1 MVDQASTPPSQAT
14 SSIISSLLCSLVSCT
29 SSNRNSESETY
40 KQVLF
45 VSHQHSDLR
54 PVTAVLVSFA
64 RTIRGVAK
72 EKSGSFGIAAIARHS
87 LSVATTRLSMLAA
100 RVAIILR
107 KYTESETRVVSRNP
121 GRFQS
126 LYSKVYGQTG
136 ILSLP
141 GSVKTCSKETVDLQC
156 SQIFF

>member
-29 SSNRNSESETY
+29 SSNRNSESETIN

-126 LYSKVYGQTG
+126 LYSKVYGVTW
-136 ILSLP
+136 LA
-141 GSVKTCSKETVDLQC
+141 T
-156 SQIFF
+156 